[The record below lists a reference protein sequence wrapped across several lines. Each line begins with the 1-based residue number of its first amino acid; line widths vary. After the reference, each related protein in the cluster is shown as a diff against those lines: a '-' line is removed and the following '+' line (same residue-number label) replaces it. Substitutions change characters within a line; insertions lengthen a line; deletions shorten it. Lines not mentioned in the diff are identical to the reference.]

1 MANEQQNHNEEIKDL
16 LTQLVNAEKKEN
28 VQDAKVNKLSTIK
41 NWVWIAIALGGV
53 LIPSTA
59 WFIHLKDA
67 PSRITHI
74 EQTYIKERL
83 NERLTILEEKHK
95 ENDIQVSDQLETL
108 NEEVREL
115 NVTDDR
121 LEGKIDLLICH
132 DIDGRPVQECISVV
146 NYNNR

>member
-1 MANEQQNHNEEIKDL
+1 MEQYGKEIKEL
-16 LTQLVNAEKKEN
+16 LEKLVNAENKEN

-67 PSRITHI
+67 PSRIIHI
-74 EQTYIKERL
+74 EQTHIKERL
-83 NERLTILEEKHK
+83 DERLTNLEEKHE
-95 ENDIQVSDQLETL
+95 ENDIQVSDQLVLLKDEI
-108 NEEVREL
+108 REL

-132 DIDGRPVQECISVV
+132 DIDGRPVQECISIV

>member
-1 MANEQQNHNEEIKDL
+1 MTDEQSKNIEAL
-16 LTQLVNAEKKEN
+16 LTQLLQIRNKEN
-28 VQDAKVNKLSTIK
+28 VQEVKANKLSTVK
-41 NWVWIAIALGGV
+41 NWVWITIAIGGV

-83 NERLTILEEKHK
+83 NERLSNLEARHE
-95 ENDIQVSDQLETL
+95 ENDRDVSDQLETL

-115 NVTDDR
+115 NATDDR

-132 DIDGRPVQECISVV
+132 DIDGRSIQECITAV
-146 NYNNR
+146 NYNR